1 MAEYVIV
8 TDSSAD
14 LPKDYVEKHGIVTMS
29 LSYTIDGVTYEN
41 DNGLESHDF
50 YEKVRNGKMPTTS
63 QVNPEEAKAA
73 LSKALEK
80 SNNLLVISFSSG
92 LSGTYNSTRIAAV
105 EIMEERSDVNII
117 VIDSLAA
124 SLGQGL
130 LVHKAVGLKDEG
142 KSMQQVAEWVENNK
156 NNIVHAFTVSNLF
169 HLSRGGRLSK
179 AVAVI
184 GTIANLKPLLY
195 VDDEGKL
202 INYTNV
208 RGRKKS
214 LKGLVDYMDEHMGSF
229 KEQNDIVFISHGDNE
244 EDAKAVAEDVKN
256 RFGIES
262 FLINPIGPT
271 IGAHAGPDTIA
282 LFFMGE
288 NK

>member
-1 MAEYVIV
+1 MSDFIIV

-14 LPKDYVEKHGIVTMS
+14 LPKSYIEEHGLVTMS
-29 LSYTIDGVTYEN
+29 LSYTIDGETYSN
-41 DNGLESHDF
+41 DYGLESHDF
-50 YEKVRNGKMPTTS
+50 YERVRNGKMPTTS
-63 QVNPEEAKAA
+63 QVNPEEAKVA
-73 LSKALEK
+73 LNEALEK

-92 LSGTYNSTRIAAV
+92 LSGTYNSTRIAAS
-105 EIMEERSDVNII
+105 EIMEERDDVNII

-130 LVHKAVGLKDEG
+130 LVHKAVCMRDAGE
-142 KSMQQVAEWVENNK
+142 SMDTVAKWVEDNK
-156 NNIVHAFTVSNLF
+156 NHIVHAFTVSNLF

-184 GTIANLKPLLY
+184 GTIVNLKPLLF
-195 VDDEGKL
+195 VDDEGHL

-229 KEQNDIVFISHGDNE
+229 KDKNDIVFISHGDNE
-244 EDAKAVAEDVKN
+244 EDAKLVAEDIKA
-256 RFGIES
+256 RFGIDS

-282 LFFMGE
+282 LFFMGDH
-288 NK
+288 K

>member
-256 RFGIES
+256 RFGVES